1 MTHPSASSPYRSHR
15 IAELPELASKNAD
28 NVLGAPMRLAGWVAR
43 KRSFGALLFL
53 DLRDETGTLQCVLER
68 GAGAFEAALAL
79 REESVISVAGQ
90 LLERSA
96 DTQKPGASMGRY
108 ELAVESLEVLSSAAP
123 LPFAVHSDATIP
135 EADRLRY
142 RFLDLRRRRV
152 RELIELRCNVI
163 ARLRALMSERGFI
176 EIQTPILTASSPE
189 GARDFLVPSRLHPG
203 RCYALPQAPQLFK
216 QILMASGFERYFQIA
231 PCFRDEDA
239 RRDRSPGEFYQFDI
253 EMAFVTQE
261 QIFATI
267 EPVLLDVF
275 ARFGRFPV
283 AHTAVPRLSYAEALE
298 GYASDKPDLRN
309 PLRFVE
315 VTAWAVQH
323 AVAPPARRAFALR
336 IPGGRDRS
344 RRFFERVLGPLPSG
358 GRAELLLIGETVSG
372 SLARLPDGPRSE
384 LCSRVHATL
393 GDAVLVVCVGAPA
406 GDSAWP
412 ESWLAL
418 GPGLRQRLGEALNL
432 IDTDSYHLC
441 WVTDYPMY
449 EPDPETGGVRFNHN
463 PFSMPRGGR
472 AALGGDPLAVIAH
485 QYDIV
490 CNGVEL
496 SSGAIRNHEPETLFE
511 AFRIAGYERAEVE
524 RRFAGLIAAFR
535 HGVPPHGGL
544 APGVDRLLMLLANV
558 ANIREITAFPMTQQG
573 EDLLLGAPSYVD
585 AAAWQ
590 VLGLAPP
597 RAAGGPT
604 PR

>member
-1 MTHPSASSPYRSHR
+1 MAPPSVTNPYRSHR
-15 IAELPELASKNAD
+15 IAELPELALQNPAD
-28 NVLGAPMRLAGWVAR
+28 VVSVPVRIAGWVAR

-68 GAGAFEAALAL
+68 GAPAFETALTL
-79 REESVISVAGQ
+79 REESVVSVAGQ

-96 DTQKPGASMGRY
+96 DTQKPGVLTGRY
-108 ELAVESLEVLSSAAP
+108 ELAVEALVVLSSAAP
-123 LPFAVHSDATIP
+123 LPFVLHSEAPIP

-142 RFLDLRRRRV
+142 RFLDLRRQRV
-152 RELIELRCNVI
+152 RELIELRCSVI
-163 ARLRALMSERGFI
+163 ARLRTLMSERGFL

-275 ARFGRFPV
+275 ARFGRFRL
-283 AHTAVPRLSYAEALE
+283 AQTAVPRLTYAEAME

-315 VTAWAVQH
+315 VSSWAAQH
-323 AVAPPARRAFALR
+323 GVAPPGSRVFALR
-336 IPGGRDRS
+336 VPGGRDRS
-344 RRFFERVLGPLPSG
+344 RRFFERMLGPPESG
-358 GRAELLLIGETVSG
+358 CRTELLLLGETVTG
-372 SLARLPDGPRSE
+372 PLARLPEGVRAE
-384 LCSRVHATL
+384 LCSHVHATL
-393 GDAVLVVCVGAPA
+393 GDAVVVVCTAPS
-406 GDSAWP
+406 GDSAAWP

-418 GPGLRQRLGEALNL
+418 GPLLRQRLAEALNL
-432 IDTDSYHLC
+432 VDTESYHLC

-449 EPDPETGGVRFNHN
+449 ERDPETGGVRFNHN

-472 AALGGDPLAVIAH
+472 AALLGDPLAVIAH

-524 RRFAGLIAAFR
+524 RRFSGLIAAFR

-544 APGVDRLLMLLANV
+544 APGVDRLVMLLANV

-573 EDLLLGAPSYVD
+573 EDLLLGAPSDVD
-585 AAAWQ
+585 ASAWR
-590 VLGLAPP
+590 VLGLTPP
-597 RAAGGPT
+597 SIST
-604 PR
+604 